1 MVSCKFALKKRPSV
15 LYCMATWQPH
25 IFSFLGSPTPLR
37 FSLLVAALGHDIG
50 HPGVNNGRWTVM
62 ATNGDRIPATVVFFM
77 MIISWNFAL
86 FLP

>member
-1 MVSCKFALKKRPSV
+1 
-15 LYCMATWQPH
+15 MATWQPH
-25 IFSFLGSPTPLR
+25 IFSFFGSPTPLR

-86 FLP
+86 FYRDIMGFNYMDL